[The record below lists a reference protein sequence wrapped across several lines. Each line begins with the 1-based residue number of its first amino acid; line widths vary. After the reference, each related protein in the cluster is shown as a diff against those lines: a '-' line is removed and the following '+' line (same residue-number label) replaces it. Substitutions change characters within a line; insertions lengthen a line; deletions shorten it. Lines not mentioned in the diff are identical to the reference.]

1 MALCSASIFLRLAT
15 VLGLAVAT
23 VAMASA
29 PAAAQEVVVS
39 VNGDPITS
47 YDLEQREKLLR
58 GLHKPAGRDAA
69 IESLIS
75 DRLMAREASRYGINI
90 SDEEIGS
97 QIAEDARKAKMTT
110 QAFAAEA
117 SRTGASPEHVRNHF
131 KSELAYNV
139 LIKGLNRG
147 VEASETQIRSELARE
162 KGKSG
167 VTDYTIRQVVFTL
180 SPSDGPAQVEAA
192 LKQATALRTRFT
204 SCDSGIAYA
213 KTLPGVAI
221 RAKLTR
227 DSTQLSDEIKQV
239 LDAMPVGHLSAP
251 TRSGNGIELIALCG
265 RGAPANDDQLRKQ
278 IGDRIL
284 SEHLESVAA
293 QRYREMRAT
302 AVIERPRG

>member
-1 MALCSASIFLRLAT
+1 MALGSATLIIRLAT
-15 VLGLAVAT
+15 IAGIAAAIIVT
-23 VAMASA
+23 TA
-29 PAAAQEVVVS
+29 PAASAQEVVVS

-47 YDLEQREKLLR
+47 YDLEQRMKLLR
-58 GLHKPAGRDAA
+58 GLRKPAGRDAA

-75 DRLMAREASRYGINI
+75 DRLMSREASRYGINI
-90 SDEEIGS
+90 SDDEIGS
-97 QIAEDARKAKMTT
+97 QIQEDARKAKMSA
-110 QAFAAEA
+110 QVFAAEA
-117 SRTGASPEHVRNHF
+117 SKSGASAEHVRNHF

-147 VEASETQIRSELARE
+147 VEASETQIRSELERE
-162 KGKSG
+162 KGKSS
-167 VTDYTIRQVVFTL
+167 VIDYTIRQVVFTL
-180 SPSDGPAQVEAA
+180 SPSDGPAQVEEA

-213 KTLPGVAI
+213 KSLPGVAI

-239 LDAMPVGHLSAP
+239 LDTTPIGHLTAP

-278 IGDRIL
+278 IGDRL
-284 SEHLESVAA
+284 LGTHLEAVAA
-293 QRYREMRAT
+293 QRYREMRST

>member
-1 MALCSASIFLRLAT
+1 MALGSASILIRLAT
-15 VLGLAVAT
+15 IAGFAIAT
-23 VAMASA
+23 IATTTLPAS
-29 PAAAQEVVVS
+29 AQEVVVS

-47 YDLEQREKLLR
+47 YDVDQRMKLLR
-58 GLHKPAGRDAA
+58 GLRKPAGRDAA

-75 DRLMAREASRYGINI
+75 DRLMSREASRYGINI
-90 SDEEIGS
+90 SDDEIGS
-97 QIAEDARKAKMTT
+97 QIQEDARKAKMSP
-110 QAFAAEA
+110 QVFAAEA
-117 SRTGASPEHVRNHF
+117 SKSGASADHVRNHF

-147 VEASETQIRSELARE
+147 VEASETQIRSELAQE
-162 KGKSG
+162 KGKTS

-192 LKQATALRTRFT
+192 LKEASALRTRFT
-204 SCDSGIAYA
+204 SCDSGLAYA

-227 DSTQLSDEIKQV
+227 DSTQLSDEIKQI
-239 LDAMPVGHLSAP
+239 LDTTPVGHLTAP

-265 RGAPANDDQLRKQ
+265 RGAPANDDELRKQ

-284 SEHLESVAA
+284 SRHLEAVAA
-293 QRYREMRAT
+293 QRYREMRST

>member
-1 MALCSASIFLRLAT
+1 MALYSAAFPIRLAT
-15 VLGLAVAT
+15 VAGIIAASI
-23 VAMASA
+23 AMTAS
-29 PAAAQEVVVS
+29 PASAQEVVVS

-47 YDLEQREKLLR
+47 YDLEQRMKLLR
-58 GLHKPAGRDAA
+58 GLRKPAGRDAA

-90 SDEEIGS
+90 TDDEIGS
-97 QIAEDARKAKMTT
+97 QITEDARKAKMSP

-117 SRTGASPEHVRNHF
+117 SKTGASAEHVRNHF

-147 VEASETQIRSELARE
+147 VEASESQIRSELAAQ
-162 KGKSG
+162 KGKSS

-204 SCDSGIAYA
+204 SCDSGLAYA
-213 KTLPGVAI
+213 KSLPGVAI

-227 DSTQLSDEIKQV
+227 DSTQLSEEIKQI
-239 LDAMPVGHLSAP
+239 LDSTPIGHLTTP

-265 RGAPANDDQLRKQ
+265 RGAPTNDDQLRKQ

-284 SEHLESVAA
+284 GQHLEAVAA
-293 QRYREMRAT
+293 QRYREMRST

>member
-1 MALCSASIFLRLAT
+1 MALGSAAILIRLAT
-15 VLGLAVAT
+15 IAGIAAAAVAAT
-23 VAMASA
+23 AA
-29 PAAAQEVVVS
+29 PASAQEVVVS

-47 YDLEQREKLLR
+47 YDLDERMKLLR
-58 GLHKPAGRDAA
+58 GLRRPAGRDAA

-75 DRLMAREASRYGINI
+75 DRLMAREASRYGISI
-90 SDEEIGS
+90 SDDEIGS
-97 QIAEDARKAKMTT
+97 QIAEDARKAKMSTA
-110 QAFAAEA
+110 AFAAEA
-117 SRTGASPEHVRNHF
+117 SKTGASADHVRTHF

-147 VEASETQIRSELARE
+147 VEASETQVRSELARE
-162 KGKSG
+162 KTKSS

-192 LKQATALRTRFT
+192 LKEATSLRAKFT
-204 SCDSGIAYA
+204 SCDSGLAYA

-227 DSTQLSDEIKQV
+227 DSTQLNDEIKQV
-239 LDAMPVGHLSAP
+239 LDTTPIGHLTAP

-278 IGDRIL
+278 ISDRIL
-284 SEHLESVAA
+284 SQHLEAVAA
-293 QRYREMRAT
+293 QRYHEMRST